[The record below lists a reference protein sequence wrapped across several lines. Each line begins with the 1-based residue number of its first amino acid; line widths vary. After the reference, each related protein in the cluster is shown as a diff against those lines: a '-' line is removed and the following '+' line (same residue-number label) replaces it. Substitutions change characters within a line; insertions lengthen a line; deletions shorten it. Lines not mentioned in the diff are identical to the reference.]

1 MVSDLLPRQDGAL
14 RRTIFQLSLA
24 TFSSM
29 TIQRMCD
36 PMLPELAR
44 EFDVGLGQ
52 AAAVIGWFA
61 VVYGLAQILYGPLS
75 DRFGKYRV
83 VTWTTLLSCVGCL
96 ASALAPGLDE
106 LVWARM
112 LAAAT
117 AAAIVPVSMAWVGDA
132 VDYRVR
138 QEYLARLGMGSTM
151 GIFGGQVI
159 GGVFADTVGWR
170 WGFVLMALFFLVVGL
185 LLLRRHEKAQTL
197 VPPAH
202 LGDEPQLSFPRKV
215 WSVFQQ
221 ARARVVL
228 GTVLLE
234 GATAFGVVALGASH
248 LHDKHGISLTLAG
261 LAISLFGLGG
271 VAYALC
277 AGLIIRRLGER
288 GMVRIGSAL
297 FGLAF
302 VVIAWAPEWHWAIG
316 ASFVSGYGFFMFHN
330 TLQVLATQMH
340 PAQRATCMSLFAG
353 TLFTGQ
359 SIGVVIAASL
369 VASWGTTWVICAGA
383 LMVLAVGQCLPPLLR
398 KTQASDTAHDP

>member
-1 MVSDLLPRQDGAL
+1 MHSDSLPRHDGAL

-44 EFDVGLGQ
+44 EFGVGLGA

-61 VVYGLAQILYGPLS
+61 VVYGLAQIMYGPLS

-83 VTWTTLLSCVGCL
+83 VTWTTLLSSVGCL
-96 ASALAPGLDE
+96 ASAMAPGLDE

-112 LAAAT
+112 LAAGT

-170 WGFVLMALFFLVVGL
+170 WGFVMMAVFFLVVGAL
-185 LLLRRHEKAQTL
+185 LFRRQEKAKKL
-197 VPPAH
+197 VPPTPE
-202 LGDEPQLSFPRKV
+202 GDGTTLSFPRKV

-221 ARARVVL
+221 PRARVVL

-248 LHDKHGISLTLAG
+248 LHDKHAISLTLAG

-271 VAYALC
+271 VAYAMT
-277 AGLIIRRLGER
+277 AGHFIRRLGER
-288 GMVRIGSAL
+288 GMVRIGSAM

-302 VVIAWAPEWHWAIG
+302 VLIAWAPDWHWAI
-316 ASFVSGYGFFMFHN
+316 ASSFVSGFGFFMFHN

-340 PAQRATCMSLFAG
+340 PPQRATCMSLFAG

-383 LMVLAVGQCLPPLLR
+383 LMVLAMGQCIPALLKR
-398 KTQASDTAHDP
+398 TQPKHHLT

>member
-1 MVSDLLPRQDGAL
+1 MSNPTSSRHDRAL
-14 RRTIFQLSLA
+14 KRTIVQLALA

-36 PMLPELAR
+36 PMLPQLAH

-83 VTWTTLLSCVGCL
+83 VSWATLLSSLGCV
-96 ASALAPGLDE
+96 ASALAPGLEE

-112 LAAAT
+112 LAAAS

-132 VDYRVR
+132 VAYKER

-151 GIFGGQVI
+151 GIFGGQLI
-159 GGVFADTVGWR
+159 GGVFTDTLGWR
-170 WGFVLMALFFLVVGL
+170 WGFALMALFFLIVGF
-185 LLLRRHEKAQTL
+185 LLLRRHEKVEKL
-197 VPPAH
+197 VPVTSASGAEMWFVH
-202 LGDEPQLSFPRKV
+202 KV
-215 WSVFQQ
+215 MAVLR
-221 ARARVVL
+221 APRARVVL
-228 GTVLLE
+228 LTVLLE
-234 GATAFGVVALGASH
+234 GATAFGVLALGASH
-248 LHDKHGISLTLAG
+248 LHDKHGISLTEAG

-271 VAYALC
+271 VAYAWQ
-277 AGLIIRRLGER
+277 AGQFIRRLGER
-288 GMVRIGSAL
+288 GMVQIGSAM

-302 VVIAWAPEWHWAIG
+302 VGIAWTPHWTWAIA
-316 ASFVSGYGFFMFHN
+316 ASFLSGFGFFMFHN
-330 TLQVLATQMH
+330 TLQVLATQMY
-340 PAQRATCMSLFAG
+340 PAQRATCMTLFAG

-359 SIGVVIAASL
+359 SIGVVLAASL

-383 LMVLAVGQCLPPLLR
+383 LLVLLMGQCIPALLKR
-398 KTQASDTAHDP
+398 TQTSGTTT

>member
-151 GIFGGQVI
+151 GIFGGRSSAGSLRI
-159 GGVFADTVGWR
+159 RSGGAG
-170 WGFVLMALFFLVVGL
+170 GL
-185 LLLRRHEKAQTL
+185 
-197 VPPAH
+197 
-202 LGDEPQLSFPRKV
+202 
-215 WSVFQQ
+215 
-221 ARARVVL
+221 
-228 GTVLLE
+228 
-234 GATAFGVVALGASH
+234 
-248 LHDKHGISLTLAG
+248 
-261 LAISLFGLGG
+261 
-271 VAYALC
+271 C
-277 AGLIIRRLGER
+277 
-288 GMVRIGSAL
+288 
-297 FGLAF
+297 
-302 VVIAWAPEWHWAIG
+302 
-316 ASFVSGYGFFMFHN
+316 
-330 TLQVLATQMH
+330 
-340 PAQRATCMSLFAG
+340 
-353 TLFTGQ
+353 
-359 SIGVVIAASL
+359 
-369 VASWGTTWVICAGA
+369 
-383 LMVLAVGQCLPPLLR
+383 
-398 KTQASDTAHDP
+398 

>member
-1 MVSDLLPRQDGAL
+1 MSHLTPPRHDRAL
-14 RRTIFQLSLA
+14 KRTIVQLALA

-36 PMLPELAR
+36 PMLPQLAL

-83 VTWTTLLSCVGCL
+83 VSWATLLSSLGCV
-96 ASALAPGLDE
+96 ASALAPGLEE

-112 LAAAT
+112 LAAAS

-132 VDYRVR
+132 VDYTER

-151 GIFGGQVI
+151 GIFGGQLI
-159 GGVFADTVGWR
+159 GGVFTDTLGWR
-170 WGFVLMALFFLVVGL
+170 WGFALMALLFLIVGVL
-185 LLLRRHEKAQTL
+185 LMRRHEKVQKL
-197 VPPAH
+197 VPANATQSEDMWFVH
-202 LGDEPQLSFPRKV
+202 KV
-215 WSVFQQ
+215 MAVLRTP
-221 ARARVVL
+221 RARVVL
-228 GTVLLE
+228 LTVLLE
-234 GATAFGVVALGASH
+234 GATAFGVLALGASH
-248 LHDKHGISLTLAG
+248 LHDQHGISLTQAG

-271 VAYALC
+271 VAYAWR
-277 AGLIIRRLGER
+277 AGHFIRRLGER
-288 GMVRIGSAL
+288 GMVQIGSAL

-302 VVIAWAPEWHWAIG
+302 VCIAWAPDWTWSIA
-316 ASFVSGYGFFMFHN
+316 ASFLSGFGFFMFHN
-330 TLQVLATQMH
+330 TLQVLATQMY
-340 PAQRATCMSLFAG
+340 PAQRATCMTLFAG

-359 SIGVVIAASL
+359 SIGVVLAASL

-383 LMVLAVGQCLPPLLR
+383 LLVLLMGQCIPALLKR
-398 KTQASDTAHDP
+398 TQTSGTST